1 MSNCDYH
8 ICMMNSLP
16 DVDYAACG
24 EIIITNYSLLI
35 TNFI

>member
-1 MSNCDYH
+1 
-8 ICMMNSLP
+8 MMNSLP

-35 TNFI
+35 TNLN

>member
-24 EIIITNYSLLI
+24 EIINTNY
-35 TNFI
+35 

>member
-8 ICMMNSLP
+8 VSMINSLP
-16 DVDYAACG
+16 DVDYSTDS

-35 TNFI
+35 TN

>member
-16 DVDYAACG
+16 DVDYAPCG
-24 EIIITNYSLLI
+24 EIIITN
-35 TNFI
+35 FI